1 MRSIAGEEKTV
12 SGLRFL
18 YTVLF
23 LGNYGWERALQGGF
37 YTHDILYF
45 FYFTFPLVD
54 VDYGTFSFVVC
65 YLFPTSVSSPRRAKP
80 GFNNGSYE
88 SFNILPHSKV
98 FVCTQYNYN
107 ICALNTLVPIDGQGW
122 VAEA

>member
-1 MRSIAGEEKTV
+1 MISCI
-12 SGLRFL
+12 S
-18 YTVLF
+18 
-23 LGNYGWERALQGGF
+23 
-37 YTHDILYF
+37 

-98 FVCTQYNYN
+98 FVVP
-107 ICALNTLVPIDGQGW
+107 NTTITYVL
-122 VAEA
+122 